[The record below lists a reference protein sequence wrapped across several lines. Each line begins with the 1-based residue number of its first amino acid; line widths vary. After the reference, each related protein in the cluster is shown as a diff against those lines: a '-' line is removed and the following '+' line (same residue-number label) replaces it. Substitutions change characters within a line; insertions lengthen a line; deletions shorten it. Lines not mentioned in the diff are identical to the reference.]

1 MGRIQKKAKKK
12 TTKKEGLLK
21 GVKNIEDKNEKL
33 LKAIEDKNEKQL
45 KSIENQKKKK
55 QLNAIEKINQ
65 LKLVSATFYQVF
77 IF

>member
-1 MGRIQKKAKKK
+1 M
-12 TTKKEGLLK
+12 K

-77 IF
+77 IFWSNDRPSKTMKNVFYFI